1 MNRSPVIRSLDT
13 VSRDE
18 ARAYLDATSGN
29 ELAAA
34 VQLAADRNELD
45 GSADTPD
52 DAEVHHALFLLRR
65 ALGMEAPSFDA
76 MRIEL
81 RRLLAA

>member
-1 MNRSPVIRSLDT
+1 MNRSLVIRSLDS

-18 ARAYLDATSGN
+18 ARAYLDASEN

-34 VQLAADRNELD
+34 VRLAADRNELD
-45 GSADTPD
+45 GSTQAPD

-65 ALGMEAPSFDA
+65 ALGLEPPSFDA